1 MKVYLIGELGEKF
14 GSEWTM
20 DAARISD
27 VFNLISCQR
36 KGFKQYIID
45 KVNKGVNFTIQKGED
60 FISEEE
66 LELSLSN
73 NDLIITAIPAGSGSV
88 GKIVVGVILLVT
100 VAWALAAAAAASGTV
115 GGLAGGLTTGAGSAA
130 VLSTPGLALASI
142 GLSLVMGGI
151 QELLLP
157 EPGRDSVAQ
166 DSYLFSSGINAIK
179 EGFPV
184 PVVYG
189 ELEVVGKPISV
200 NYVTEKPEVSG
211 WNYSQPGT
219 FHSIYFNARN

>member
-88 GKIVVGVILLVT
+88 GKIVIGVILLVT
-100 VAWALAAAAAASGTV
+100 VAWALAAAGAV
-115 GGLAGGLTTGAGSAA
+115 GGGGAFASSLTTGVGSAA
-130 VLSTPGLALASI
+130 ALNGTGLALASI

-157 EPGRDSVAQ
+157 EPGKDGVAQ
-166 DSYLFSSGINAIK
+166 DSYLFSSGTNAIK